1 VGRVAVLALI
11 AALLVPASAVA
22 GAPPDAGERREQWRR
37 SLESAEQYA
46 RERLGRVSFALVDE
60 TGRLRTHGGRRRY
73 SSASVVKAMLLVA
86 YLSRRDVRRHELDF
100 ASRANL
106 GPMIRRSGN
115 GAASRIHAVVGSRGL
130 ERVARRAR
138 MKDFSTSQSWAG
150 TQITA
155 ADQARLFAR
164 IDMLVPRRHRRYA
177 RYLLAHVVE
186 SQRWGIPP
194 ALPQG
199 SRAYFKGGWRPEEGG
214 WLVHQAALV
223 ENGSRRV
230 SIAVL
235 TDHDRSEGYGH
246 ESIRGVAKRALRP
259 LARP

>member
-1 VGRVAVLALI
+1 
-11 AALLVPASAVA
+11 
-22 GAPPDAGERREQWRR
+22 
-37 SLESAEQYA
+37 
-46 RERLGRVSFALVDE
+46 
-60 TGRLRTHGGRRRY
+60 
-73 SSASVVKAMLLVA
+73 
-86 YLSRRDVRRHELDF
+86 
-100 ASRANL
+100 
-106 GPMIRRSGN
+106 MIRRSGN

-138 MKDFSTSQSWAG
+138 MKDFATSQSWAG

-194 ALPQG
+194 ALPKG
-199 SRAYFKGGWRPEEGG
+199 ARAYFKGGWRPEEGG

-246 ESIRGVAKRALRP
+246 ESIRGVAKRALWP
-259 LARP
+259 LAQP